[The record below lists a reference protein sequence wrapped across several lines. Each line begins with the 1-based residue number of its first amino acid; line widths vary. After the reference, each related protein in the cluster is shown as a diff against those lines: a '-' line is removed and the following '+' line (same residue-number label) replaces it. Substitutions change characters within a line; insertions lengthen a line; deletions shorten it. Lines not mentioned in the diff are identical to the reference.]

1 MKTFSTIIAAL
12 LVLLG
17 IINFLTRNKRT
28 FAPSN
33 EIPPY
38 FKKQSLLNGKE
49 QLLFQRLKT
58 TLPDYHVMTQVRLAD
73 IVEVR
78 KHKNWQYWFNK
89 VSQKSVD
96 FVICDEF
103 FKILVC
109 IELDGQTH
117 LQPARLKADKEKNDA
132 LNTAKIPLIRIPAH
146 KLPEHAEIEPMI
158 KAALSLNFPFC

>member
-1 MKTFSTIIAAL
+1 MKTFFTIIAAIFL
-12 LVLLG
+12 FEAIV
-17 IINFLTRNKRT
+17 NFLKRNKRT

-58 TLPDYHVMTQVRLAD
+58 TLPEYHVMTQVRLAD
-73 IVEVR
+73 IVEVGQ
-78 KHKNWQYWFNK
+78 HKNWQYWFNK

-96 FVICDEF
+96 FVICDKF

-109 IELDGQTH
+109 IELDGKTH
-117 LQPARLKADKEKNDA
+117 LQTARLKADKEKNEA
-132 LNTAKIPLIRIPAH
+132 LNAAKIPLIRIPAH

-158 KAALSLNFPFC
+158 QAAMSLKFPFC